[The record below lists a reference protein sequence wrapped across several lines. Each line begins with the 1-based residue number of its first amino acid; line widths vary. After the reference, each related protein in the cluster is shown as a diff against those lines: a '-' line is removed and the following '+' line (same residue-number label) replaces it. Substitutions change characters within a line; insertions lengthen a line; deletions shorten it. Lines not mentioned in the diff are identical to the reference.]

1 MLCGEGETVVV
12 LASERAFDLTQVL
25 GARRASDNNTFVQSR
40 EVQVWGNTPR
50 EIQGPLCCG
59 SGK

>member
-25 GARRASDNNTFVQSR
+25 GAQRASDNNTFVQSR
-40 EVQVWGNTPR
+40 EVQV
-50 EIQGPLCCG
+50 
-59 SGK
+59 